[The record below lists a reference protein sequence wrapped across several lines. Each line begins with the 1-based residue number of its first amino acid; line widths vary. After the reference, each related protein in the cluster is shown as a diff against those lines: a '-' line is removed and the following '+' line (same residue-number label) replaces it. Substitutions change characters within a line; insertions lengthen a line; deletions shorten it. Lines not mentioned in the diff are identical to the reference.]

1 MSNSNEQAFTDF
13 ESLLAKWKGA
23 YICSIHSYV
32 AVKNS
37 EGTQLL
43 FGRILLEPT
52 RDGVNETPVQIE
64 TECIIAG
71 RFVKLTASESIAQ
84 FVGNAKG
91 GRIDTDK
98 GPISLVTESEGSISA
113 HFAPI
118 YHPLI
123 SDGPRLASLIV
134 QGPAKH
140 NLLVTVGDNRQF
152 DWEMK
157 AAEVPFDSLDELLG
171 HCGLPT
177 LMQMGE
183 STTLEIVA
191 RTPAVVGSNSVIN
204 GTEAVIE
211 CRMAKA
217 LDASKLRLGY
227 RMFQKDQQ
235 IARASVTGD
244 SFEWRDD
251 KDLKVAFHRIAIAEA
266 SVLQAFL
273 SYDRIALHQ
282 WWVTDPKTHLNPWQA
297 IHQIFD
303 QDLELLK
310 KMLLKP
316 ETDKPYA
323 FEGAVSTLLT
333 LLGFSV
339 ANYGRIPK
347 LQKGPDII
355 AVTQSGHVGII
366 ECTIGLINEN
376 DKLAKLVQRATLIKE
391 KLTEARYGHLQLQ
404 AAIVTPLSRDEVA
417 ADLPTAGDHGI
428 AVICKLEIENALN
441 QIGLPPN
448 ADRMFQDAKKLVPA
462 ADQPSLFQK

>member
-1 MSNSNEQAFTDF
+1 MSDSNEQAFAEF
-13 ESLLAKWKGA
+13 ESLLAKWKVA

-37 EGTQLL
+37 EGTRLL

-52 RDGVNETPVQIE
+52 RDGINETPVQIE

-71 RFVKLTASESIAQ
+71 RFVKLTTSESITQ

-98 GPISLVTESEGSISA
+98 GPISLVTESEGAISA

-134 QGPAKH
+134 QGPAKQ
-140 NLLVTVGDNRQF
+140 NLLVTVGDNRQL

-157 AAEVPFDSLDELLG
+157 AAEVPFDSLNELLG

-177 LMQMGE
+177 MMQMGE

-191 RTPAVVGSNSVIN
+191 RTPAVVGLNSVIN

-211 CRMAKA
+211 CRVAKA
-217 LDASKLRLGY
+217 LDAGKLRLGY

-235 IARASVTGD
+235 IVRDSVTGD

-251 KDLKVAFHRIAIAEA
+251 KDLKVAFHRIAIGEA

-273 SYDRIALHQ
+273 SYDRVALHQ
-282 WWVTDPKTHLNPWQA
+282 WWVTDPKTHLNPWHA

-347 LQKGPDII
+347 LQRGPDII
-355 AVTQSGHVGII
+355 AVTPSGHVAII

-391 KLTEARYGHLQLQ
+391 KLIEARYGHLQLQ